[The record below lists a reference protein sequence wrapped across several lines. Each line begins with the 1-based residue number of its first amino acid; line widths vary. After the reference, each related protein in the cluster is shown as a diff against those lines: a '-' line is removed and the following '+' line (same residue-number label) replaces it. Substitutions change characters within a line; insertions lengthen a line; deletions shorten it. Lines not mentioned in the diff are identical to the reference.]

1 MIGTFTVMDVDCGVA
16 NPVMTQIELSRSIE
30 AYFAFAEIEPNDR
43 GRHFSITFTYLDAG
57 RIDRLQWWWHVNKGQ
72 ERGGETML
80 ASLKQEA
87 MQRFTQHID
96 RWLTNSGRRLTGGEP
111 FPVLEARAVEQAAA
125 APVPATSFAQAG

>member
-1 MIGTFTVMDVDCGVA
+1 MDVDCGVA

-72 ERGGETML
+72 ERGGETVL
-80 ASLKQEA
+80 ANLKQEA
-87 MQRFTQHID
+87 MQRFTQHIE

-111 FPVLEARAVEQAAA
+111 FPILEARAVEQPAA
-125 APVPATSFAQAG
+125 APAPATSFAQAG

>member
-1 MIGTFTVMDVDCGVA
+1 
-16 NPVMTQIELSRSIE
+16 MTQIELSRSIE

-72 ERGGETML
+72 ERGGETVM
-80 ASLKQEA
+80 AGLKQEA

-96 RWLTNSGRRLTGGEP
+96 RWLSNSGRRLTGGEP
-111 FPVLEARAVEQAAA
+111 FPILEARALEQPAATPA
-125 APVPATSFAQAG
+125 PATPLAQVG